1 MEIHAMIISQETNKV
16 STEPRASGRSIY
28 MPLSP
33 VESLMADSDS
43 EILLSRFNSEQK
55 SRVAV
60 DLQVENDIL
69 RRYIEVGKLDFW
81 FQNLRETAEAQSS
94 VPNGQLASN
103 GTTET

>member
-1 MEIHAMIISQETNKV
+1 
-16 STEPRASGRSIY
+16 

-94 VPNGQLASN
+94 VTNEQLTSN
-103 GTTET
+103 GTTEA

>member
-1 MEIHAMIISQETNKV
+1 
-16 STEPRASGRSIY
+16 
-28 MPLSP
+28 
-33 VESLMADSDS
+33 MADSDS

-94 VPNGQLASN
+94 VTNEQLTSN
-103 GTTET
+103 GTTEA